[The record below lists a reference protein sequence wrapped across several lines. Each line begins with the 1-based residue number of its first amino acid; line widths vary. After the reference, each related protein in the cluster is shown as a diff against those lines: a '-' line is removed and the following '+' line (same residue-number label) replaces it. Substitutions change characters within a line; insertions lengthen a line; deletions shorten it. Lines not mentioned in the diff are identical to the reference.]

1 MQNYGGNV
9 KYFIVI
15 FNYFLIFQNT
25 LLYSCDNI
33 EIHKKIVDNILKH
46 EGQEVLK
53 TKYEYSKYGVKS
65 SVLKEYNK
73 KYKLNYKIDNLSKS
87 EASEIDLELMKE
99 HKIMGIERYDLKLV
113 VYDVFYN
120 MGPRAGATTS
130 QRTLNKYP
138 KEDQFPIVEDGIFGS
153 ETIRTLNQVVDLRKF
168 IKIFTEERLNYYFDL
183 KNWEPNK
190 KGWLK
195 RINSFF
201 ELKDLECKK

>member
-99 HKIMGIERYDLKLV
+99 GIKSLFGFRMILGVKNLLKIIIILKKRW
-113 VYDVFYN
+113 N
-120 MGPRAGATTS
+120 
-130 QRTLNKYP
+130 
-138 KEDQFPIVEDGIFGS
+138 
-153 ETIRTLNQVVDLRKF
+153 
-168 IKIFTEERLNYYFDL
+168 
-183 KNWEPNK
+183 PNLLFK
-190 KGWLK
+190 
-195 RINSFF
+195 S
-201 ELKDLECKK
+201 